1 MKKILK
7 KKGPFKLVFVSGV
20 CIGVGKS
27 DPNIKD
33 YSEMICNSILPET
46 DEQYEKE
53 KEQILEYMNII
64 CYALNSDYEKRAAAK
79 SILGK
84 TI

>member
-7 KKGPFKLVFVSGV
+7 KKGLFKLEFVGPI
-20 CIGVGKS
+20 CIGVGKA
-27 DPNIKD
+27 DPNIKG
-33 YSEMICNSILPET
+33 YSEMICNTILPET

-64 CYALNSDYEKRAAAK
+64 CYALNSDYEKRQTTKIAK
-79 SILGK
+79 
-84 TI
+84 